1 MNHDEK
7 LYRAA
12 LQKIT
17 LWCLAAIVV
26 VSVSFYVPTYYIVVR
41 QLENVR
47 SNLISEFGLKSSII
61 EQRKKN
67 RKEGHDNIRRQ
78 VAITLA
84 ITQSGVLILGT
95 AGSFFF
101 ARRILRPIKK
111 AHSAQ
116 AEFAANANHQI
127 RTPVAAIRAELE
139 NVALK
144 GDYSTQATKI
154 VYASIIE
161 EIDKLQ
167 AITEHLLAQAS
178 TTRDAAQ
185 PEATRG
191 VGSREIRQIGDR
203 LASVHGVRLLYV
215 ITGKPALP
223 LSHHEAYMILDILLG
238 NSKKYAGVPEV
249 RSKLTV
255 HVKQKNVELLYED
268 NGHGIEAKT
277 AKHILERGRRGVEA
291 HDTPGSGIGLSV
303 LARLIVGHGGTVTVV
318 PSEHGAHFVIN
329 VPGPRR

>member
-203 LASVHGVRLLYV
+203 LASVHGDV
-215 ITGKPALP
+215 
-223 LSHHEAYMILDILLG
+223 
-238 NSKKYAGVPEV
+238 
-249 RSKLTV
+249 
-255 HVKQKNVELLYED
+255 
-268 NGHGIEAKT
+268 
-277 AKHILERGRRGVEA
+277 
-291 HDTPGSGIGLSV
+291 
-303 LARLIVGHGGTVTVV
+303 
-318 PSEHGAHFVIN
+318 
-329 VPGPRR
+329 